1 VDDLFDRDVGG
12 LLELFAQPAPTPG
25 VVAAAALV
33 TAAAA
38 ALVAKVARLSKPT
51 WGGAAAA
58 AAQADA
64 LRDRVMPLAQSG
76 VEAHAA
82 ALARLEGDEADADAD
97 RRDFELGRALKAA
110 AAVPLRIADVA
121 ADVAELAAF
130 VAEHGIPSAR
140 ADAAGAAIL
149 AASSAKAAALLVETN
164 LAVGG
169 DARRA
174 SRYREAIDAADSAVE
189 RALRA

>member
-25 VVAAAALV
+25 VGAAAALV

-51 WGGAAAA
+51 WSDAAAA
-58 AAQADA
+58 AAQAEA
-64 LRDRVMPLAQSG
+64 LRDRVVPLAQSA

-82 ALARLEGDEADADAD
+82 AVARLDGGDADADPD

-121 ADVAELAAF
+121 ADVAELAAL
-130 VAEHGIPSAR
+130 VAERGLPSAR

-149 AASSAKAAALLVETN
+149 AASAAKAASVLVEAN

-169 DARRA
+169 DERRA
-174 SRYREAIDAADSAVE
+174 SRYREAVDAADAAVE
-189 RALRA
+189 RALKA